1 MKNIIKTLKAREYV
15 FLVISLFAIVAQVN
29 LDLLIPDYMAEV
41 TKLVQ
46 TPGSEMSDILING
59 GLMLLF
65 SLLSLGITLIV
76 AYFAAQLAAT
86 VSMRLREMVY
96 NKTMSFSMGEM
107 NKFKTSSLITR
118 STNDIT
124 QIQMFVAISYNA
136 AIRAPLIA
144 IFAITKISDKNSA
157 FTVAT
162 IVAVVSLLIVMAVVL
177 GLSIPKS
184 KLLQKLTDKLNL
196 VTREQL
202 TGVRVISA
210 YNAQGYYTE
219 KFEDANSQVSYT
231 NTFVNRTTA
240 FIFPYMTFMMSTL
253 TIAIYWIGVLLINE
267 AVGYDKLT
275 IFSDMV
281 VFTSYAMQIIMA
293 FMMLTF
299 TSIMLP
305 RAVVSINRV
314 SEVLSSENEIADGG
328 DRFTAKDTD
337 TAISFKDVSFKY
349 PGAEEAVLEGLTFDI
364 KRGETVAVIGST
376 GSGKSTLINLIPRFY
391 DTTDGE
397 ILINGVNIR
406 DYKQSTL
413 RDKLGL
419 VTQKAML
426 FFGSIGSN
434 TALGVDN
441 GEISEENALNA
452 LDIAQASD
460 FVSNVGLS
468 GAVAQGGTNLSGG
481 QRQRVSIARA
491 IYKQPEIYIF
501 DDCFSALDYKTDK
514 TLRRK
519 LEETTKGATKI
530 IVAQRISTIKDAD
543 KILVLDDGKIAGL
556 GSHQQLLKD
565 CPVYIEIAQSQLSK
579 EELGI

>member
-1 MKNIIKTLKAREYV
+1 MKNIIKTLKAREYA
-15 FLVISLFAIVAQVN
+15 FIVISLFAIVTQVN

-41 TKLVQ
+41 TQLVQ
-46 TPGSEMSDILING
+46 TPGSEMSDILLNG

-65 SLLSLGITLIV
+65 SLLSLGLTLVV

-124 QIQMFVAISYNA
+124 QIQMFVAITYNA

-144 IFAITKISDKNSA
+144 ILAITKISGKNMG
-157 FTVAT
+157 FTIAT
-162 IVAVVSLLIVMAVVL
+162 IVAVVSLLIVMSVVL
-177 GLSIPKS
+177 SLSIPKS

-202 TGVRVISA
+202 TGVRVIAA

-219 KFEDANSQVSYT
+219 KFEGANTDVAYT

-240 FIFPYMTFMMSTL
+240 FIFPYLTFMMSTL
-253 TIAIYWIGVLLINE
+253 TIVIYWIGVILIND
-267 AVGYDKLT
+267 AVGMDKLT

-299 TSIMLP
+299 TLIMLP
-305 RAVVSINRV
+305 RAVVSVNRI
-314 SEVLSSENEIADGG
+314 SEVLSSENEIVDGK
-328 DRFTAKDTD
+328 DNFTSTNTD
-337 TAISFKDVSFKY
+337 TAISFKNVSFSY
-349 PGAEEAVLEGLTFDI
+349 PGAEEAVLEGLTFDV
-364 KRGETVAVIGST
+364 KKGETVAIIGST

-391 DTTDGE
+391 DATSGD
-397 ILINGVNIR
+397 IVIDGVNIR

-434 TALGVDN
+434 TALGVSDL
-441 GEISEENALNA
+441 SESEAKQALK
-452 LDIAQASD
+452 IAQASD
-460 FVSNVGLS
+460 FVDNVGLS

-514 TLRRK
+514 TLRRE

-543 KILVLDDGKIAGL
+543 KIIVLDDGKIAGL
-556 GSHQQLLKD
+556 ASHTELLKS

-579 EELGI
+579 EELGL